1 MEQFDVAIIGGGS
14 AGLSALKKLS
24 DLNKSAILIEAGNSI
39 GTKNVSGGI
48 LYSKKDPQGR
58 IYNVEDVF
66 GSDFSSNAPVERL
79 IKKYLLH
86 ATSKNK
92 IFTIDMTSLHEYKT
106 NFAYSVLLNRLTP
119 WFAELA
125 SESAEKHGGGIITG
139 VHVSDIQWIDNKTIV
154 RTNELEE
161 FAVRSIIAADGI
173 NSEIAQIT
181 SARDKFTPEEVYF
194 GVKVIIKL
202 PEKIIEERFHLD
214 STEGS
219 AHLFAGDVT
228 LNHVGGGFLY
238 TNRDTLSLGAVY
250 HYNSLLSNPV
260 APSQLIDELIKNPL
274 ISEYIK
280 DEVTLRNGNEGLSKE
295 DQLKVHLGV
304 SKLIKTYNELR
315 DKYFSN
321 NNMKLIESG
330 KFRNLEEVKSKIDSI
345 KHDLNEKFGVQ
356 FVNNYVELEF
366 SAKLIPD
373 GKRCMMKKPHFKNI
387 LFIGDAAGRGIFIG
401 PKIEGLNVGIDD
413 AVRAAI
419 AISRSID
426 SDNFDSDY
434 LGNYYESL
442 VNESPYT
449 REMSMID
456 ENYLNLFLELVKDIP
471 MGAIDPRLSFGLQ
484 VIKNKHLR
492 GISLR
497 LANYLGYNRVLPLIE
512 SEKTYV
518 QIPMLLANKLGDTVN
533 STFVPSIPTLPD
545 RIAHL
550 QYDDD
555 SESHI
560 IVNDKKSE
568 FMRKLILLCPTKC
581 YSLEGKDVV
590 LQHEGCVECGTCS
603 VGTIWKHPK
612 GEKGIRYRYG

>member
-92 IFTIDMTSLHEYKT
+92 IFTIDMTPLHEYKT

-125 SESAEKHGGGIITG
+125 SESAEKRGGGIITG

-161 FAVRSIIAADGI
+161 FEVRSIIAADGI

-181 SARDKFTPEEVYF
+181 SARGKFTPEEVYF

-260 APSQLIDELIKNPL
+260 TPSQLIDELIKNPL

-426 SDNFDSDY
+426 SNNFDSGY

-442 VNESPYT
+442 VNQSPYT
-449 REMSMID
+449 REMRMID

-471 MGAIDPRLSFGLQ
+471 MGAIDPRLSFGLE

-497 LANYLGYNRVLPLIE
+497 LANYLGYKRVLPLIE

-545 RIAHL
+545 RIANL

-581 YSLEGKDVV
+581 YSLEGQDVV
-590 LQHEGCVECGTCS
+590 LQHEGCIECGTCS

>member
-1 MEQFDVAIIGGGS
+1 MEQFDVAIIGGGT

-24 DLNKSAILIEAGNSI
+24 DLNKSAILIEAGNGI

-48 LYSKKDPQGR
+48 LYSKKDPQGK

-92 IFTIDMTSLHEYKT
+92 IFTIDMTPLHEYKT

-119 WFAELA
+119 WLA
-125 SESAEKHGGGIITG
+125 DLATESAEKNGGGIITG
-139 VHVSDIQWIDNKTIV
+139 VHVSDIQWTDNKTIV

-161 FAVRSIIAADGI
+161 FEVKSIIAADGI
-173 NSEIAQIT
+173 NSEVAQIT
-181 SARDKFTPEEVYF
+181 SARGKFRPEEVYF

-214 STEGS
+214 SSEGS
-219 AHLFAGDVT
+219 AHLFAGDIT
-228 LNHVGGGFLY
+228 LNHIGGGFLY
-238 TNRDTLSLGAVY
+238 TNRETLSLGAVY

-260 APSQLIDELIKNPL
+260 MPSQLIDELIKNPL

-280 DEVTLRNGNEGLSKE
+280 DEVTLKNSNVGLSKE
-295 DQLKVHLGV
+295 DQLKAHLGV

-315 DKYFSN
+315 DTYYSN
-321 NNMKLIESG
+321 KNTKLIESG
-330 KFRNLEEVKSKIDSI
+330 KFRTLEEAKSKIDSI

-356 FVNNYVELEF
+356 FVNNYVELEY

-413 AVRAAI
+413 AVRASI
-419 AISRSID
+419 AISRSIE
-426 SDNFDSDY
+426 SNNFDSDY

-456 ENYLNLFLELVKDIP
+456 ENYLNLFLESVKDIP
-471 MGAIDPRLSFGLQ
+471 VGAIDPSLSLGLQ
-484 VIKNKHLR
+484 VMKNKYLR

-497 LANYLGYNRVLPLIE
+497 LANYFGSSRVLPLIE

-518 QIPMLLANKLGDTVN
+518 QMPIRLANKLGDTVN
-533 STFVPSIPTLPD
+533 STFVPSIPTLAD
-545 RIAHL
+545 RVANL

-560 IVNDKKSE
+560 IVDDKRSE

-603 VGTIWKHPK
+603 IGTIWRHPK
-612 GEKGIRYRYG
+612 GEKGIKYRYG

>member
-1 MEQFDVAIIGGGS
+1 LEQFDVAIIGGGT

-24 DLNKSAILIEAGNSI
+24 DLNKSAILIEAGNGI

-48 LYSKKDPQGR
+48 LYSKKDPQGK

-66 GSDFSSNAPVERL
+66 GSDFSANAPVERL

-92 IFTIDMTSLHEYKT
+92 IFTIDMTPLHEYNT
-106 NFAYSVLLNRLTP
+106 NFSYSVLLNRLTA
-119 WFAELA
+119 WLA
-125 SESAEKHGGGIITG
+125 DLATESAEKKGGGIITG
-139 VHVSDIQWIDNKTIV
+139 VHVSDIQWMDNKTIV

-161 FAVRSIIAADGI
+161 FEVKSIIAADGI
-173 NSEIAQIT
+173 NSEVAQIT
-181 SARDKFTPEEVYF
+181 SARGKFRPEEVYF

-202 PEKIIEERFHLD
+202 PEKIIEERFHLE
-214 STEGS
+214 SSEGS
-219 AHLFAGDVT
+219 AHLFAGDIT
-228 LNHVGGGFLY
+228 LNHIGGGFLY
-238 TNRDTLSLGAVY
+238 TNRETLSLGAVY

-260 APSQLIDELIKNPL
+260 TPSQLIDELIKNPL

-280 DEVTLRNGNEGLSKE
+280 DEVTLRNGNVGLSKE
-295 DQLKVHLGV
+295 DQLKAHLGV

-315 DKYFSN
+315 DTYYSN
-321 NNMKLIESG
+321 NNTKLIESG
-330 KFRNLEEVKSKIDSI
+330 KFRTLEEAKSKIDSI

-356 FVNNYVELEF
+356 FVNNYVELEY

-413 AVRAAI
+413 AVRASI
-419 AISRSID
+419 AISRSVE
-426 SDNFDSDY
+426 SNNFDSDY

-449 REMSMID
+449 REMSIID
-456 ENYLNLFLELVKDIP
+456 ENYLNLFLESVKDIP
-471 MGAIDPRLSFGLQ
+471 AGAIDPSLSLGLQ
-484 VIKNKHLR
+484 VMKNKYLR

-497 LANYLGYNRVLPLIE
+497 LANYFGSSRVLPLIE

-518 QIPMLLANKLGDTVN
+518 QMPIRLANKLGDTVN
-533 STFVPSIPTLPD
+533 PTFVPSIPTLAD
-545 RIAHL
+545 RVANL

-560 IVNDKKSE
+560 IVDDKRSE

-603 VGTIWKHPK
+603 IGTIWRHPK
-612 GEKGIRYRYG
+612 GEKGIKYRYG